1 VTSAHFFKAKISK
14 YLKQTETGIKTCF
27 ANTPFT
33 GRYEIER
40 LTFRTAKLNS
50 KLRTKWFIF
59 YLPSRQ
65 LVEEFFKLLFVNLD
79 NNPLLVIQQ
88 KKPVEEDAEHIPKSK
103 HSSSHLK
110 TSFNKSLIEEEV
122 EQLMEEVEAF
132 EILHDLGQNINE
144 FSSAEEKNITAFLKK
159 HVDINNRRMSTQS
172 ELIER
177 MKTKKVAELKMVVNT
192 EGLLGK
198 YIRFEGETEWNLMRV
213 DAEGNQVVSRGV
225 SEKWYYSQPPELDE
239 TKKAIGILKSNPKPV
254 EFTRL
259 AMKNVALLAG
269 SCAFGEFLYGMVE
282 GKQDMKKLA
291 KTLVIDT
298 RDSLALTLLLG
309 TMPHVMIAV
318 ASVMG
323 VKALHDLSK
332 NRLIKTKTKIK
343 LMSGLIVKVGTSTAI
358 SIGGAIIGQTLI
370 PIPILGSFIGGVI
383 GGFSAAAFFGSY
395 DKLIAKRVSLEL
407 MALYLLLVFR
417 KQDHYFAL
425 RFNEQSLQADHEFI
439 ETFTKNIS
447 VVCGKSNTV
456 DYYSGN
462 LVRRIKD
469 IEGIIEDLYTTV
481 GEPLKNKN
489 LNIDSTFETVWKSLL
504 GFCFLSYFYTLVQT
518 ELEVRIEEGF
528 VKEEDS
534 LECIHRIEEMMDLA
548 ALTGFLSKRIEL
560 FGEFRV
566 LDRLITVV
574 NEYLKSYKLVTLI
587 KQVAR
592 KHEVAEK
599 EKQETWTDLSLTN

>member
-1 VTSAHFFKAKISK
+1 
-14 YLKQTETGIKTCF
+14 LKQTETGIKTCF

-40 LTFRTAKLNS
+40 LTFRTSRLNT
-50 KLRTKWFIF
+50 KLRTRWFIF
-59 YLPSRQ
+59 YLPSRS
-65 LVEEFFKLLFVNLD
+65 LVEDFFKQLFLNLD
-79 NNPLLVIQQ
+79 NNPLLVIEK
-88 KKPVEEDAEHIPKSK
+88 KKPVEEDSEQAPKSK
-103 HSSSHLK
+103 HSVSSLRR
-110 TSFNKSLIEEEV
+110 SFNKSLIEEEV

-132 EILHDLGQNINE
+132 EILHDQGQNVNE
-144 FSSAEEKNITAFLKK
+144 FSSAEEKNIIAFLKR

-172 ELIER
+172 ELIAL
-177 MKTKKVAELKMVVNT
+177 MKNKKVAEMKMVVNT

-198 YIRFEGETEWNLMRV
+198 YIKFEGETDWVLIRV
-213 DAEGNQVVSRGV
+213 DAEGNQVVSNGV
-225 SEKWYYSQPPELDE
+225 SEKWYYSQPPELDD
-239 TKKAIGILKSNPKPV
+239 TKTAIGILKAKPKPI
-254 EFTRL
+254 EFTGL
-259 AMKNVALLAG
+259 TVKNVALLAG
-269 SCAFGEFLYGMVE
+269 STAFGEFLYGMVE
-282 GKQDMKKLA
+282 GKKDVKALA
-291 KTLVIDT
+291 KTLVTDT

-407 MALYLLLVFR
+407 MALYLLLVFK
-417 KQDHYFAL
+417 KQDHYQSIQ
-425 RFNEQSLQADHEFI
+425 FNQQLLQADHEFI

-456 DYYSGN
+456 DYYKSN
-462 LVRRIKD
+462 LLRRLKD
-469 IEGIIEDLYTTV
+469 VEGILEDIYTTV
-481 GEPLKNKN
+481 GETLKNKS
-489 LNIDSTFETVWKSLL
+489 LNIDATFETVWKSLL

-518 ELEVRIEEGF
+518 ELEVRIEEGLL
-528 VKEEDS
+528 KEEDS
-534 LECIHRIEEMMDLA
+534 LECIHKIEEMMDLGA
-548 ALTGFLSKRIEL
+548 VTGFLVKRIEL